1 MKTMSREAR
10 NQMNGMLFALPWM
23 LGFLIFTLYPLIQ
36 AFYYS
41 LTKYNLL
48 RDPRFI
54 GLDNYI
60 KIFSD
65 DSLFPKVLFNT
76 MYMVVVGVS
85 LTILTTMLISLLL
98 NDKRLR
104 GTSGFRVMF
113 FIPTLVPTIILCV
126 LWMLIYNSGGSGGGL
141 LNQGLSLVGIRG
153 PEWLG
158 DQNWAKMAIIIMR
171 VWGAGN
177 LIIIFLGGLQGIPE
191 ELYEAINIDGGNFLQ
206 KTVYITIPM
215 LKPIIVYNVITSI
228 IVTMQNFNEA
238 FIMTKG
244 GPADST
250 YMYALY
256 VYRNAFQYSSM
267 GYASALSWI
276 MLVITLAL
284 TMLALKGTGWLN
296 ENY

>member
-1 MKTMSREAR
+1 MKPMKRAAR
-10 NQMNGMLFALPWM
+10 NQINGILFALPWI
-23 LGFLIFTLYPLIQ
+23 LGFLVFTLYPLIQ
-36 AFYYS
+36 ALYYS
-41 LTKYNLL
+41 FTKYNLL
-48 RDPRFI
+48 EEPKFI
-54 GLDNYI
+54 GLANYI
-60 KIFSD
+60 KIFTD
-65 DSLFPKVLFNT
+65 DSLFLKVLMNT
-76 MYMVVVGVS
+76 MYMVVFGVS
-85 LTILTTMLISLLL
+85 ISIVTTLLISLLL
-98 NDKRLR
+98 NDKRLK

-141 LNQGLSLVGIRG
+141 MNQMLAAVGIKG

-158 DQNWAKMAIIIMR
+158 DQNWSKMALIIMR
-171 VWGAGN
+171 TWGAGN
-177 LIIIFLGGLQGIPE
+177 LIIIFLGGLQSISE
-191 ELYEAINIDGGNFLQ
+191 ELYEALSIDGGNFLQ
-206 KTVYITIPM
+206 KTFYITLPM

-256 VYRNAFQYSSM
+256 VYRNAFQYSNM

-276 MLVITLAL
+276 MLLITLVL
-284 TMLALKGTGWLN
+284 TLLALKASGWLN

>member
-1 MKTMSREAR
+1 MKPMKRAAR
-10 NQMNGMLFALPWM
+10 NQINGILFALPWI
-23 LGFLIFTLYPLIQ
+23 LGFLVFTLYPLIQ
-36 AFYYS
+36 ALYYS
-41 LTKYNLL
+41 FTKYNLL
-48 RDPRFI
+48 KEPKFI
-54 GLDNYI
+54 GLANYI
-60 KIFSD
+60 KIFTD
-65 DSLFPKVLFNT
+65 DSLFLKVLMNT
-76 MYMVVVGVS
+76 MYMVVFGVS
-85 LTILTTMLISLLL
+85 ISIVTTLLISLLL
-98 NDKRLR
+98 NDKRLK

-141 LNQGLSLVGIRG
+141 MNQMLAAVGIKG

-158 DQNWAKMAIIIMR
+158 DQNWSKMALIIMR
-171 VWGAGN
+171 TWGAGN
-177 LIIIFLGGLQGIPE
+177 LIIIFLGGLQSISE
-191 ELYEAINIDGGNFLQ
+191 ELYEALSIDGGNFLQ
-206 KTVYITIPM
+206 KTFYITLPM

-256 VYRNAFQYSSM
+256 VYRNAFQYSNM

-276 MLVITLAL
+276 MLLITLVL
-284 TMLALKGTGWLN
+284 TLLALKASGWLN

>member
-1 MKTMSREAR
+1 MKPINRTAR
-10 NQMNGMLFALPWM
+10 SQINGILFALPWI
-23 LGFLIFTLYPLIQ
+23 LGFLVFTLYPLLQ

-48 RDPRFI
+48 KEPKFI
-54 GLDNYI
+54 GLSNYI
-60 KIFSD
+60 KIFTD
-65 DSLFPKVLFNT
+65 DSLFLKVLYNT
-76 MYMVVVGVS
+76 LYMVVFGVS
-85 LTILTTMLISLLL
+85 ISIVVTLLISLLL
-98 NDKRLR
+98 NDKRLK
-104 GTSGFRVMF
+104 GTAGFRVMF

-141 LNQGLSLVGIRG
+141 MNQMLALVGIKG

-158 DQNWAKMAIIIMR
+158 DQHWSKMALIIMR
-171 VWGAGN
+171 TWGAGN
-177 LIIIFLGGLQGIPE
+177 LIIIFLGGLQSISE
-191 ELYEAINIDGGNFLQ
+191 ELYEALSIDGGNFLQ
-206 KTVYITIPM
+206 KTFYITLPM

-256 VYRNAFQYSSM
+256 VYRNAFQYSNM

-284 TMLALKGTGWLN
+284 TLLALKASGWLN
-296 ENY
+296 ESE